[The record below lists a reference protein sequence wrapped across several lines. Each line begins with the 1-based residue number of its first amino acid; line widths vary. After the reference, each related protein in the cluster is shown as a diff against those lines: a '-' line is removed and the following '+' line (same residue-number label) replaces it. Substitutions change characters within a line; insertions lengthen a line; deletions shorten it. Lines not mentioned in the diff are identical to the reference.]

1 MRSATAAF
9 TLIELMVVVTILA
22 IIASIAIPSMMSA
35 RSTANEKSVI
45 ATMRAIVTAQQ
56 LAHTNAMI
64 DLNRNGQGEG
74 ASLPELAGAQV
85 LRGSSSVLRP
95 AYLSASF
102 GDLDSDGYASSHG
115 FYFAL
120 YLPDATGAGV
130 VAMPANLGNIDAQN
144 AEHFWTCLAWPRD
157 RQLQGYGTFFTNQS
171 GDILVCKNATYSGKT
186 SVPPP
191 GAALVGGTPDR
202 IDRSETAAAGGAAAD
217 GNPWRIVP

>member
-120 YLPDATGAGV
+120 YLPDASGDGVIGA
-130 VAMPANLGNIDAQN
+130 PASFASVN
-144 AEHFWTCLAWPRD
+144 ADLSEHCWTCVAWPINRAT
-157 RQLQGYGTFFTNQS
+157 QGYATYFVNQN
-171 GDILVCKNATYSGKT
+171 GDILCSRDARYSGKT

-191 GAALVGGTPDR
+191 ACALAGVAPNHIDANALAVGVPG
-202 IDRSETAAAGGAAAD
+202 AD
-217 GNPWRIVP
+217 GNTWVPVH